1 MFFTDEKY
9 SLTRTTILALLPLLY
24 ILFFVFSPFSDIYLC
39 MDDLTDK
46 ERLDWHNKTIT
57 IKSNVDY
64 WSDQILAH
72 NYMLEDLEN
81 DKDKMDNDTYLK
93 KKAEIEEDNRLNIR
107 NLNSEKRML
116 SVLEKR
122 GLVSESSVTYSTS
135 AKREASD
142 IAESSSKKK

>member
-1 MFFTDEKY
+1 
-9 SLTRTTILALLPLLY
+9 
-24 ILFFVFSPFSDIYLC
+24 
-39 MDDLTDK
+39 
-46 ERLDWHNKTIT
+46 
-57 IKSNVDY
+57 
-64 WSDQILAH
+64 
-72 NYMLEDLEN
+72 MLEDLEN

-122 GLVSESSVTYSTS
+122 GLVSESSVTSSTS